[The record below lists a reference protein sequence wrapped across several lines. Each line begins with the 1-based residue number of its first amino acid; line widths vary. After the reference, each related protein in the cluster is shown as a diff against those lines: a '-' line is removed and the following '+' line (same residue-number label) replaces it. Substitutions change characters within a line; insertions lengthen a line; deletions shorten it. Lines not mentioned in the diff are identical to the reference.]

1 MRYCGTQLFKISI
14 FCLSFSVCLKVK
26 RFSCWCSFKCH
37 HDRLPFKASI
47 PDCGTVCST
56 LHRSTNAAGRSPLSP
71 MTSIA
76 ASCTAEQLQEAAAGI
91 VSSVA
96 WSIPRKSTNLQR
108 RSHWMPAFKL
118 PHWTE
123 CRHRELRNNLSSLI
137 LKKHQLIFIIR
148 YHL

>member
-1 MRYCGTQLFKISI
+1 MGQL
-14 FCLSFSVCLKVK
+14 
-26 RFSCWCSFKCH
+26 
-37 HDRLPFKASI
+37 
-47 PDCGTVCST
+47 CST
-56 LHRSTNAAGRSPLSP
+56 LHRSTNAVGRSSLPP

-123 CRHRELRNNLSSLI
+123 CRHRGLRNNLKLFNIKETSTYLYNDIHIFKTTTTQIPHTHHLMFKPALCNVQNVRHENLI
-137 LKKHQLIFIIR
+137 ENNQHMP
-148 YHL
+148 HDDT